1 MAGPIGPSGPTG
13 PDIAS
18 LLADGVLTQEELLD
32 TIGQANPEGGALAG
46 LDRSRRV
53 ALILLTELWD
63 QSSNDLEKAIN
74 DAREADFELIRN
86 IFSSLLL
93 EAESFAELSILIIEA
108 TRGWEEVA
116 GAHNEEI
123 NGINGNIDGL
133 NQNTTDNAGTDSSET
148 EALNLRIREYNMAKA
163 ERDRVYD
170 DPMSTQAEKNQADQD
185 LNQAIQNYNAAAT
198 TYNSYASGRNVD
210 ISGYNSNV
218 TDYNQ
223 TLGGNGPGSATKLNE
238 ANAERASFGLGT
250 LDPNNVRIQPNPN
263 PPPDNIPVFLQEA
276 PELPELQQNGDP
288 PRMVNNGNPPASITE
303 LPSTPAIQSFSQPN
317 LENIIT
323 PDSSEALNAAFARI
337 IGQMAEGFSS
347 VRDLFDRIAQQ
358 IELDFLFGRASN
370 RITLADIY
378 DRDPDFKLDP
388 GSAGSSA
395 AMGTY
400 ELSFREPAS
409 LDRILGQALFEG
421 LLKEFD
427 LQLPASFLNEL
438 QFVIVRLL
446 FSTGLLSAFPA
457 AKAVRDNNGPLGAGS
472 SSIGV
477 AQDLIAIRNLT
488 KIVTS
493 GQVEDLV
500 QKLLEKELQ
509 GEGTISPT
517 AVDQLVKSLSAVFKL
532 ALLGSGLVNLALS
545 LGLPGLVPQIIANVS
560 GLSAG
565 EAQLAAS
572 VGGSQIRA
580 VLENPLS
587 LLELENAIPG
597 INQAILNIDEK
608 IGQLNFEE
616 FKAALSGQLQAL
628 GLSPAEAGAQAALA
642 LAIIRANLPGTPL
655 DVAIREDL
663 DINSIINIV
672 KEQTDG
678 IGGDGDKLKEEVR
691 KLLEEED
698 FNSIREL
705 RKALFDLFL
714 QAGLAVSNA
723 FFIGNQVATFVAGGA
738 VGPTSGI
745 SAGRLR
751 ELRGLLQNEE
761 LVDKAL
767 GQGPFANEAEFLF
780 VLRNE
785 FAIAGLAS
793 EFDNAVAGFAT
804 GGGSITVPGLG
815 NIISLGAIATELQQE
830 IVKKVGGEIGED
842 NAKALAN
849 EVIAALF
856 GAISANQIDNAERR
870 NPQSVLNLVEDS
882 IREIVKRE
890 DIQLSDNVHDDLI
903 DYLRTLIKPSA
914 EQGFVIKRSISDG
927 PTSMI
932 SNLAAGGAAEKLGD
946 TLMKG

>member
-1 MAGPIGPSGPTG
+1 MAGPIGPTGPTG
-13 PDIAS
+13 FDIAN

-53 ALILLTELWD
+53 ALILLTKMWD
-63 QSSNDLEKAIN
+63 QSSNDLEEAIN
-74 DAREADFELIRN
+74 NAREADFELIRN
-86 IFSSLLL
+86 IFSALLL
-93 EAESFAELSILIIEA
+93 EAESFAELNLLIIEA

-116 GAHNEEI
+116 GAHNNEI

-133 NQNTTDNAGTDSSET
+133 NQNTTDNAGIDSSET
-148 EALNLRIREYNMAKA
+148 EALNQAIRDYNTAKNT
-163 ERDRVYD
+163 RDDVFN
-170 DPMSTQAEKNQADQD
+170 DPQSTQQEKDDAQADLD
-185 LNQAIQNYNAAAT
+185 QAILDYNAAAT
-198 TYNSYASGRNVD
+198 TYNNYASGRNVD

-218 TDYNQ
+218 TNYNQ
-223 TLGGNGPGSATKLNE
+223 TLEGNGPGSATKLNE
-238 ANAERASFGLGT
+238 SNAERASFGLGT
-250 LDPNNVRIQPNPN
+250 LDPNEVRVDANG
-263 PPPDNIPVFLQEA
+263 DPVLLPEA
-276 PELPELQQNGDP
+276 PELPELQGGGDP
-288 PRMVNNGNPPASITE
+288 PSMVNQGNPPASITE
-303 LPSTPAIQSFSQPN
+303 LPSTPAIQSFNQGT

-323 PDSSEALNAAFARI
+323 PDSSEALSATYARI
-337 IGQMAEGFSS
+337 IGQMAAGFSNI
-347 VRDLFDRIAQQ
+347 RDLFDRIALQ
-358 IELDFLFGRASN
+358 IELEFLFGFGSN
-370 RITLADIY
+370 RITLQDIY
-378 DRDPDFKLDP
+378 NRDPDFLTSDP
-388 GSAGSSA
+388 TGPGSSA

-409 LDRILGQALFEG
+409 LDRILGNALFQS
-421 LLKEFD
+421 LLKEFGV
-427 LQLPASFLNEL
+427 QLPVSFFNEL
-438 QFVIVRLL
+438 QFIIIGLL
-446 FSTGLLSAFPA
+446 FNTGLLSAFPA
-457 AKAVRDNNGPLGAGS
+457 ARLVRDNNGPLGAGS

-517 AVDQLVKSLSAVFKL
+517 AVNQLVKSLSAVFKL

-545 LGLPGLVPQIIANVS
+545 LGLPGLIPQILANVS

-565 EAQLAAS
+565 EAKLATS

-587 LLELENAIPG
+587 VLELENAIPG
-597 INQAILNIDEK
+597 INLAILNIDEK

-628 GLSPAEAGAQAALA
+628 GLSPAEADAQAALA
-642 LAIIRANLPGTPL
+642 LAIIRANLPGMPL

-672 KEQTDG
+672 KEQAVG
-678 IGGDGDKLKEEVR
+678 IGEDGDKLKEEVR
-691 KLLEEED
+691 RLIEEQEFD
-698 FNSIREL
+698 SIREL
-705 RKALFDLFL
+705 RQALFNLFL

-723 FFIGNQVATFVAGGA
+723 FFIGNQVANLVAGGA

-751 ELRGLLQNEE
+751 ELRSLLQNEE

-830 IVKKVGGEIGED
+830 IVKRVSGEIGED

-856 GAISANQIDNAERR
+856 GAISPNQIGNAERR
-870 NPQSVLNLVEDS
+870 DPQSVLNLVEDS

-890 DIQLSDNVHDDLI
+890 DIQLSNNVHDDLI